1 VIPHSRFIAA
11 LVLGLMV
18 CAGCDGSD
26 SDEEIISADATAA
39 CLTRAGVVIDKGP
52 ALIAGAGS
60 NTGLRGLVGGREL
73 VVVFHRNASD
83 AKETEGVF
91 EMLNEAADRNPAL
104 LSRSGNAVVFWK
116 QRAPT
121 AEEQA
126 TLRHCLRSR

>member
-1 VIPHSRFIAA
+1 MPYSRFIVA

-26 SDEEIISADATAA
+26 SDEKIYSADVTAA

-60 NTGLRGLVGGREL
+60 NTGLRGLVGGRQV

-83 AKETEGVF
+83 AKETESVF
-91 EMLNEAADRNPAL
+91 EMLDEAAGRAPEL
-104 LSRSGNAVVFWK
+104 LGRVGNAVTFWK

-126 TLRHCLRSR
+126 TLRRCLRSR